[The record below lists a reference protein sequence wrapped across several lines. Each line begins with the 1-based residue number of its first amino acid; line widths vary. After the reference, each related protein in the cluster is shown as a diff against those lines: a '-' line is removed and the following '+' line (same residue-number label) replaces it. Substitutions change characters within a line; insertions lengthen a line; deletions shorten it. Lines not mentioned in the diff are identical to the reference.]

1 LDLGVT
7 TAAQDT
13 ADGSGDIPPPAGG
26 AGAPAG
32 GPGAPASGKLISDAA
47 RNLIVASEIS
57 SEAAYRKRYCR
68 PEWPQGASGVTI
80 GIGYDCGYTTA
91 DKLRQDWQPLP
102 GAMVQALG
110 RTVGV
115 KGASAGPLARQL
127 RESINVPWEN
137 ALAVFDNRD
146 VPRWVAIVRKALP
159 NTELLSPDCLGA
171 LVSLAYNR
179 GASFSKAGDRY
190 REMRAIKAHMANK
203 DFAKI
208 PAEFRSMKRLW
219 PSLRGLQI
227 RRDQEA
233 DLFQR
238 GLAANRA

>member
-1 LDLGVT
+1 MAIRCCR
-7 TAAQDT
+7 AAM
-13 ADGSGDIPPPAGG
+13 
-26 AGAPAG
+26 
-32 GPGAPASGKLISDAA
+32 L
-47 RNLIVASEIS
+47 
-57 SEAAYRKRYCR
+57 
-68 PEWPQGASGVTI
+68 
-80 GIGYDCGYTTA
+80 
-91 DKLRQDWQPLP
+91 
-102 GAMVQALG
+102 QALAQ
-110 RTVGV
+110 TVGV
-115 KGASAGPLARQL
+115 KGGPAGPLARQL
-127 RESINVPWEN
+127 RDSVNVPWED

-190 REMRAIKAHMANK
+190 REMRAIKTHMANK

-219 PSLRGLQI
+219 PSLRGLQV

-233 DLFQR
+233 DLFQS
-238 GLAANRA
+238 GLAANRNG